1 MSCSSILSALATS
14 HLNPSA
20 LSVTHLSLAGGCDFD
35 WPLDPAHLPFL
46 RSLTVTPNYHPPLTI
61 IYRILPQLT
70 SLIILNVDPNTIAK
84 YVTLSTSL
92 KLLSLSICA
101 IGDLNL
107 DTQAIIRARIEQLR
121 VVVYGTPSSDPY
133 TALSAIVS
141 GSRVIKKVI
150 VDGSKSSSYGATMTR
165 TMKTLVP
172 VCKKAKVELWK
183 ENFKAGNGKVDVDS
197 E

>member
-1 MSCSSILSALATS
+1 MSSTCIALTAAALHPNISAQSIT
-14 HLNPSA
+14 A
-20 LSVTHLSLAGGCDFD
+20 LSLTDYCSLES
-35 WPLDPAHLPFL
+35 PLDPASLPFV
-46 RSLTVTPNYHPPLTI
+46 RSLAVSLDYHVPFTTISPL
-61 IYRILPQLT
+61 LPQLT
-70 SLIILNVDPNTIAK
+70 SLTLSNGNPASIAQC
-84 YVTLSTSL
+84 VSLSTSL
-92 KLLSLSICA
+92 KILSLRLHA
-101 IGDLNL
+101 IGKLNL
-107 DTQAIIRARIEQLR
+107 DTQAIIRDKIEELRIIID
-121 VVVYGTPSSDPY
+121 GISCSDPQN
-133 TALSAIVS
+133 ALSAIVN